1 MGRYLLRR
9 LLIAIPV
16 LLGITFVAFAALAL
30 APGDPILARIDPSIL
45 AQQSPEWIEERR
57 RELGLD
63 QPIPVQY
70 VKWLSGLVQG
80 DLGYSVAT
88 RRSVGDELRTRLPV
102 SLKLM
107 GAALL
112 FGLVVGIPF
121 GALAALKQHSRLDYA
136 LSSLTMLLIST
147 PTFFLGLLAIY
158 LFGVHLRL
166 LPTGGMATLGAIP
179 NLSDQIR
186 HLVLPAT
193 VLGLRNAALLMRHTR
208 SSLLEVLREDH
219 VTTARGKGLSQ
230 RVVFLRHVL
239 RNALIPIISVLG
251 FLLPELVVGAVITE
265 QVFAWPGMGF
275 MAVRAAA
282 DRDPSMLMG
291 VVLVVGIGVLISTL
305 AADIA
310 YAVADPRVRFTRKQ
324 KTWI

>member
-1 MGRYLLRR
+1 M
-9 LLIAIPV
+9 
-16 LLGITFVAFAALAL
+16 
-30 APGDPILARIDPSIL
+30 
-45 AQQSPEWIEERR
+45 
-57 RELGLD
+57 
-63 QPIPVQY
+63 
-70 VKWLSGLVQG
+70 KWLTGLVQG

-107 GAALL
+107 GAALF
-112 FGLVVGIPF
+112 FGIVVGIPC

-166 LPTGGMATLGAIP
+166 LPTGGMATLGTIP
-179 NLSDQIR
+179 NLTDQIR

-193 VLGLRNAALLMRHTR
+193 VLGLRNAALLMRPHPEQPVGGPAGR
-208 SSLLEVLREDH
+208 SRDDGP
-219 VTTARGKGLSQ
+219 GKGLSQ

-251 FLLPELVVGAVITE
+251 FLLPEVVVGAVITE

-291 VVLVVGIGVLISTL
+291 VVLVVGVGVLLSSL
-305 AADIA
+305 LADIS
-310 YAVADPRVRFTRKQ
+310 YAIADPRVRFTRKQ
-324 KTWI
+324 RTWI